1 MTVKKCFVVFEK
13 PIRFTLD
20 YSMLQN
26 KYSVGYGFQCTRALS
41 YLQNVK
47 RNMMTIHYFWQIK

>member
-1 MTVKKCFVVFEK
+1 MVSTTVKKCFVVFEK
-13 PIRFTLD
+13 PIRFTLN

-26 KYSVGYGFQCTRALS
+26 KYSVGYRLLCTRALS

-47 RNMMTIHYFWQIK
+47 QNITILH